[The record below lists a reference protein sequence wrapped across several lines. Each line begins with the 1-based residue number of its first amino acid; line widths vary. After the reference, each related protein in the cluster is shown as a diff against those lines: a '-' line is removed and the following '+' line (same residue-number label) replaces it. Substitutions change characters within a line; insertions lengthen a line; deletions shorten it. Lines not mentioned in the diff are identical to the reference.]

1 MTHPTKAI
9 YGTLLKDFVKLG
21 NVRATEEQ
29 LFSDEDLRNSLPRI
43 DVIDFHQTEE
53 IKGIKVGCN
62 VLRACMG
69 SCLQTTLSG
78 RIFIAHTPSLLCS
91 HCN

>member
-21 NVRATEEQ
+21 NVRATEDQ

-43 DVIDFHQTEE
+43 EVIDFHQTVE
-53 IKGIKVGCN
+53 IKGIKVATAESPCREKHCIL
-62 VLRACMG
+62 VY
-69 SCLQTTLSG
+69 LSLKM
-78 RIFIAHTPSLLCS
+78 HKPCS
-91 HCN
+91 QS

>member
-43 DVIDFHQTEE
+43 EVIDFHQTIE
-53 IKGIKVGCN
+53 IKGIKV
-62 VLRACMG
+62 
-69 SCLQTTLSG
+69 
-78 RIFIAHTPSLLCS
+78 FCS
-91 HCN
+91 SSHFCTAV